1 MTQPPRLIGLYSSA
15 PRSGK
20 STIASYLTEYGFYR
34 VPFAGPIKR
43 MTRTFLIQLGY
54 GPTEI
59 DHYLEAGKEDQLPD
73 IRTTPRHILQTLG
86 TEWGR
91 DCIHPEVWLMCWE
104 RIAQRSLDSGVPV
117 VCDDLR
123 FPNEADLIRR
133 LGGELWT
140 IARPN
145 ASATKPHSS
154 EGGLDDYTF
163 FDRRIINDGTL
174 LDLYGRV
181 KSILT
186 PASTTTAA

>member
-1 MTQPPRLIGLYSSA
+1 MKHPPRLIGLYSSA

-20 STIASYLTEYGFYR
+20 STIASYLTEYGFYT

-59 DHYLEAGKEDQLPD
+59 DHYLDTGKEEHLPG

-104 RIAQRSLDSGVPV
+104 RAAQQSLDSGVPV

-123 FPNEADLIRR
+123 FPNEAALIRR

-140 IARPN
+140 ISRPG
-145 ASATKPHSS
+145 ATATKPHAS
-154 EGGLDDYTF
+154 EGGLDDYGF

-174 LDLYGRV
+174 LDLHSRV

-186 PASTTTAA
+186 PTPTAVA